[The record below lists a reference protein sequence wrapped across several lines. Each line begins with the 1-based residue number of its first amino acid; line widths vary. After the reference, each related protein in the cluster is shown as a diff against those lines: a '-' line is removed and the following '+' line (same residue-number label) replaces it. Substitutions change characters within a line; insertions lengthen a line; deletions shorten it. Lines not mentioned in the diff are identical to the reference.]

1 MQVIARV
8 RNDFPTK
15 FGLPRQSGLAP
26 VEAMV
31 VFEPPYRVPE
41 ALRGLEG
48 FSHLW
53 LIWGFHRAERASWS
67 PTVRPPRLGG
77 NRRVGVFATR
87 SPFRPNPLGLSCVR
101 LERVVETPDAGM
113 ALVVS
118 GADMMDG
125 TPVYDIKP
133 YLPYADC
140 HPEASGG
147 FAEAARD
154 YGVQVS
160 CPEALLSRVP
170 EDRRPALLAALSQD
184 PRPAYQQDGQR
195 VYGMPYAG
203 LDVRFRVADGILTV
217 VDIVPWTDAK
227 ERKP

>member
-41 ALRGLEG
+41 ALRGLG
-48 FSHLW
+48 GLLASV

-87 SPFRPNPLGLSCVR
+87 SPFRPNLLGLSCVR
-101 LERVVETPDAGM
+101 LERVIETPDAGM

-125 TPVYDIKP
+125 TAGLRYQALSALRRLSPGGV
-133 YLPYADC
+133 
-140 HPEASGG
+140 GG

-160 CPEALLSRVP
+160 CPEALLSRV
-170 EDRRPALLAALSQD
+170 RRIAA
-184 PRPAYQQDGQR
+184 PRCWPPSRRTRGPRTSGTSSAFTECPTQG
-195 VYGMPYAG
+195 
-203 LDVRFRVADGILTV
+203 
-217 VDIVPWTDAK
+217 WTCAFAS
-227 ERKP
+227 RTAF